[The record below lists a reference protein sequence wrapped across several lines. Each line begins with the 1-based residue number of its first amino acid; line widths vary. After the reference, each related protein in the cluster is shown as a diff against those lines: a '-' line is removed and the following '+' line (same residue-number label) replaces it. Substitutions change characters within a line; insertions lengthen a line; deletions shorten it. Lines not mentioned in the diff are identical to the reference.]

1 MHSATIDSVYDQID
15 QATAAVVAVAAATGS
30 NTKIFIKLASAIT
43 IVAVQGGGTRFGKRC
58 FSIEGFAGVN
68 LCKDLACLPKRTAG
82 GRIAVEWTPS
92 VWVEVDL
99 PRCWQ
104 RRDTGGG
111 VLLERPQRLAGLRVV
126 KEVDVVGAVVVAAC
140 CCCCG
145 CVLDHDCPGRWNFN
159 RRAIVGVRRIQLV
172 TRGTEGRHDRC

>member
-1 MHSATIDSVYDQID
+1 MHSATVGSVYDQID
-15 QATAAVVAVAAATGS
+15 QATAAAVAVAAATSS
-30 NTKIFIKLASAIT
+30 NTTTHTTKVVIKLAAAIT

-68 LCKDLACLPKRTAG
+68 LRKDLACLPKRAAG
-82 GRIAVEWTPS
+82 GWVAVEWTPS

-111 VLLERPQRLAGLRVV
+111 VLLERPKRLAGLRVV
-126 KEVDVVGAVVVAAC
+126 KEADVVGAVVVAAC
-140 CCCCG
+140 CCCCS

-159 RRAIVGVRRIQLV
+159 RRAVVGVRRIQLA
-172 TRGTEGRHDRC
+172 TRGTE